1 MTIWLLR
8 HGRTAYNDQ
17 RRYQGQLDV
26 PLSPAG
32 AAELTEAAFAPD
44 VVYVSPLCRSQQ
56 TARLIFPRAR
66 QVVIDDFAEMDFG
79 DFDGRTADEMEH
91 DAAYRAW
98 VAGDCTARCPNGESR
113 AGFCE
118 RSCKAFEALL
128 EEHLSCQA
136 EMLVIVAHGGTLR
149 AVMERYA
156 LPGRDYFD
164 WMSGNGGGYRL
175 DYDEALWRQRQKLRL
190 AERVRF
196 VREEGTC

>member
-32 AAELTEAAFAPD
+32 AAELTEAAFAPE
-44 VVYVSPLCRSQQ
+44 VVYVSPLCRSRQ
-56 TARLIFPRAR
+56 TARLIFPRAK

-98 VAGDCTARCPNGESR
+98 VAGDCTAQCPNGESR
-113 AGFCE
+113 ALFCE
-118 RSCKAFEALL
+118 RSCKAFAALL

-156 LPGRDYFD
+156 LPERDYFD

-175 DYDEALWRQRQKLRL
+175 DCDEALWRQRQKLRL